1 MSRKKSCQFRT
12 LAVAERSRSSER
24 RNRTILA
31 GTELEPNWN
40 RTNHESGKLGLERN
54 VGIAVRAKKL
64 GLGPHA
70 ARPRARLEVWMYP
83 CEFVEVGAS
92 RVIRNSQG
100 EPEVS
105 ESSKSNASI
114 LFAPPQPSRPR
125 GSFPPMC
132 IKQME
137 IKYAFKYVNT
147 IVSCLIFVVGI
158 IGNSTLLRIIYKNKC
173 MRNGPNVLIGSL
185 ALGDLLYIIIAIPI
199 NVFKLLAEDWPF
211 GVYICKLVPFIQKA
225 SVGITVLSL
234 CALSIDRYHAVT
246 SWSRVKG
253 MGIPLWKAVEVT
265 LIWLVAVVLAVPE
278 ALAFDML
285 ELPYRG
291 SKLQVCLL
299 HPEQTTSF
307 MKFYQDV
314 KDWWLFGFY
323 FCLPLACTG
332 IFYTLMSCEMLSR
345 KKGMR
350 IALNDHMKQRREV
363 AKTVFCLVL
372 IFALCWL
379 PLHLSRILK
388 KTIYDQN
395 DPNRCELLSFLL
407 VMDYIGINM
416 ASLNSCI
423 NPIALY
429 FVSQKFKNC
438 FQSCLCCWCYRT
450 SPLDERGS
458 GGRWKGSCHGN
469 GLDRSSSRSSQ
480 KYTSSS

>member
-1 MSRKKSCQFRT
+1 MKAVVLLCLLLAGNATASRFVRDSQ
-12 LAVAERSRSSER
+12 AVAEVSELP
-24 RNRTILA
+24 RNDTSAPPPPPPPPQMPA
-31 GTELEPNWN
+31 G
-40 RTNHESGKLGLERN
+40 
-54 VGIAVRAKKL
+54 
-64 GLGPHA
+64 
-70 ARPRARLEVWMYP
+70 PR
-83 CEFVEVGAS
+83 GAS
-92 RVIRNSQG
+92 
-100 EPEVS
+100 
-105 ESSKSNASI
+105 
-114 LFAPPQPSRPR
+114 
-125 GSFPPMC
+125 PPMC
-132 IKQME
+132 LKPTE
-137 IKYAFKYVNT
+137 IRYAFKYVNT
-147 IVSCLIFVVGI
+147 IISCLIFVVGI

-199 NVFKLLAEDWPF
+199 NVFKLIAEDWPF
-211 GVYICKLVPFIQKA
+211 GVYVCKLMPFIQKA

-265 LIWLVAVVLAVPE
+265 LIWLVAVLFAVPE

-285 ELPYRG
+285 EIPYR
-291 SKLQVCLL
+291 SKKLRVCLL

-307 MKFYQDV
+307 MKVIPSPTVTRAFIPITQ
-314 KDWWLFGFY
+314 L
-323 FCLPLACTG
+323 LNISL
-332 IFYTLMSCEMLSR
+332 
-345 KKGMR
+345 KGR
-350 IALNDHMKQRREV
+350 IDLEV

-388 KTIYDQN
+388 KTIYDEN
-395 DPNRCELLSFLL
+395 DPHRCELLSFLL

-438 FQSCLCCWCYRT
+438 FQSCLCCWCYGT
-450 SPLDERGS
+450 SLLNERGS
-458 GGRWKGSCHGN
+458 VRWKGSCNGN

-480 KYTSSS
+480 KFTNSS

>member
-1 MSRKKSCQFRT
+1 MK
-12 LAVAERSRSSER
+12 AVA
-24 RNRTILA
+24 LLCFLMVVA
-31 GTELEPNWN
+31 
-40 RTNHESGKLGLERN
+40 
-54 VGIAVRAKKL
+54 
-64 GLGPHA
+64 
-70 ARPRARLEVWMYP
+70 
-83 CEFVEVGAS
+83 VGAS
-92 RVIRNSQG
+92 RFIRDS
-100 EPEVS
+100 PSVPDTFDD
-105 ESSKSNASI
+105 SKTNASI
-114 LFAPPQPSRPR
+114 QRLPPQAVRP
-125 GSFPPMC
+125 GDSFPPMC
-132 IKQME
+132 MKPTE
-137 IKYAFKYVNT
+137 IKHAFKYVNT

-158 IGNSTLLRIIYKNKC
+158 IGNSALLRIIYKNKC

-185 ALGDLLYIIIAIPI
+185 ALGDLLYIVIAIPI
-199 NVFKLLAEDWPF
+199 NVYKLIAKDWPF
-211 GVYICKLVPFIQKA
+211 GVYLCKMMPFIQKA

-253 MGIPLWKAVEVT
+253 MGIPVWKAVEVA
-265 LIWLVAVVLAVPE
+265 LIWVIAVLLAVPE

-285 ELPYRG
+285 EMPYRG
-291 SKLQVCLL
+291 NKLRVCLL
-299 HPEQTTSF
+299 HPEQSSNF
-307 MKFYQDV
+307 IKFYQDV

-350 IALNDHMKQRREV
+350 VALNDHMKQRREV

-388 KTIYDQN
+388 KTVYDQN

-438 FQSCLCCWCYRT
+438 FQSCLCCWCYGT
-450 SPLDERGS
+450 SPLDDRGS
-458 GGRWKGSCHGN
+458 GSGWKGSCHGN
-469 GLDRSSSRSSQ
+469 GLDRSNSRSSQ